1 MIANVWIPNCK
12 WFGSMRFS
20 IALVALALGLLRAP
34 LFSAP
39 VDITASGVAEVI
51 GSNIFAQTL
60 EVKTHDGQV
69 ETVPFSKWTDFF
81 KSKVAIDP
89 SDIQIGD
96 HVRILLD
103 SNEATAVSIVVIP
116 RRKVRDLV
124 SMVSRKE

>member
-1 MIANVWIPNCK
+1 
-12 WFGSMRFS
+12 MRFS
-20 IALVALALGLLRAP
+20 ITLVAFVLVLLRAP

-39 VDITASGVAEVI
+39 VDGTTSGVAEVI
-51 GSNIFAQTL
+51 GSDIFAQTL
-60 EVKTHDGQV
+60 EVKTHSGQV

-81 KSKVAIDP
+81 KSKVAIEP

-103 SNEATAVSIVVIP
+103 SNEATAVSIVVMP
-116 RRKVRDLV
+116 RRRVRDLA

>member
-1 MIANVWIPNCK
+1 
-12 WFGSMRFS
+12 MRFL

-34 LFSAP
+34 LLSAP
-39 VDITASGVAEVI
+39 VDVTASSVAEVI
-51 GSNIFAQTL
+51 GSDIFAQTL

-89 SDIQIGD
+89 SDIRIGD

-116 RRKVRDLV
+116 RRKARELASILTANESV
-124 SMVSRKE
+124 K